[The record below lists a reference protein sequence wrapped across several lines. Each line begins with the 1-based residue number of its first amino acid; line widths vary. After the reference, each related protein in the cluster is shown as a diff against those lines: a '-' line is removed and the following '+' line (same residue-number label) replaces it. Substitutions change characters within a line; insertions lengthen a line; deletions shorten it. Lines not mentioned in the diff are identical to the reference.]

1 LARRNFVFLRAQ
13 PNYALLCPSDRCFK
27 GVVDSTYTANILRYT
42 NLAENLVNMKLI
54 DELRNQL
61 GVKKIGGLQA
71 MDLNCTN
78 ETATKIVKI
87 EMLYGYRRSN

>member
-1 LARRNFVFLRAQ
+1 
-13 PNYALLCPSDRCFK
+13 
-27 GVVDSTYTANILRYT
+27 
-42 NLAENLVNMKLI
+42 MKLI

-87 EMLYGYRRSN
+87 ENCYMYVPVHIYGYRRSNNDKSRCMYILYVLEAICTYSVYVSVYVNIYLRMHDK